1 MENASAGT
9 LRLPTRVHFGYGS
22 RAQLGEVLRLGG
34 RRVLAVADPFLTETP
49 IFTETVARLR
59 DDGLDVA
66 VYRDIRPEL
75 PVESLD
81 AGEAFAREYR
91 PDVVLAVGG
100 GSALDAAKL
109 IGLLATYGGPLS
121 RYYGENKVPG
131 PTLPLVAVPTT
142 AGTGS
147 EVTPV
152 AVVSDPD
159 HEMKV
164 GVSSPYLIPSAAVV
178 DPEFTLGAPRGV
190 TAFAGID
197 ALVHAVE
204 SFTAA
209 RLDPPWDAT
218 LPVFTGTNA
227 FTDTIALRA
236 AEHLG
241 SWLRVAVDEPGN
253 RRARQEV
260 ALGSLLAGI
269 SFGATGTHLS
279 HALQYPI
286 GALTK
291 TPHGLGTGLLLPYV
305 LQACLAD
312 AAAAERIAAVG
323 AALGS
328 TAAGGEE
335 RARDAIRAIAALNRA
350 IGVPATLKEIGITED
365 QLPRIA
371 ELGSR
376 ATRLVAIAPIPAP
389 TETLLDILEHAYAGH
404 LLERSDP

>member
-1 MENASAGT
+1 MEYASAGT

-34 RRVLAVADPFLTETP
+34 RRVLAIADPFLTDTP
-49 IFTETVARLR
+49 IFAETVARLR
-59 DDGLDVA
+59 ADGFDVA
-66 VYRDIRPEL
+66 VYHDIRPEL
-75 PVESLD
+75 PVASLD
-81 AGEAFAREYR
+81 AGAAFARAYG
-91 PDVVLAVGG
+91 PDVILAVGG

-109 IGLLATYGGPLS
+109 IGLLAAHGGPLG
-121 RYYGENKVPG
+121 RYYGENRVPG

-152 AVVSDPD
+152 AVVSDPE

-164 GVSSPYLIPSAAVV
+164 GVSSPFLIPAAAVV
-178 DPEFTLGAPRGV
+178 DPEFTLGAPRSV

-209 RLDPPWDAT
+209 RLDPPWDAA

-227 FTDTIALRA
+227 FTDAVALRA
-236 AEHLG
+236 VELLG
-241 SWLRVAVDEPGN
+241 TWLRAAVDEPGN
-253 RRARQEV
+253 RRARREV

-269 SFGATGTHLS
+269 AFGATGTHLS

-286 GALTK
+286 GACTG

-305 LQACLAD
+305 LRACLAD
-312 AAAAERIAAVG
+312 EAAAERIAAVG

-328 TAAGGEE
+328 TAATAEA
-335 RARDAIRAIAALNRA
+335 RARDAITTIAALNRA
-350 IGVPATLKEIGITED
+350 IGVPASLQEIGITRE
-365 QLPRIA
+365 QLPRLA
-371 ELGSR
+371 ELGAR
-376 ATRLVAIAPIPAP
+376 AERLVAIAPIPAP
-389 TETLLDILEHAYAGH
+389 AATLLGILEHAHTGH
-404 LLERSDP
+404 LPERSHP